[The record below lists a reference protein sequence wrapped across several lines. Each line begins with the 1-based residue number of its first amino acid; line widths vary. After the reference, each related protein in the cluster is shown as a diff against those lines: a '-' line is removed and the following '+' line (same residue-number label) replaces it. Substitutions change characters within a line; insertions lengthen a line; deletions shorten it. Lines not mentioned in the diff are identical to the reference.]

1 MARRS
6 GTKQRQMQCSTGNVC
21 SRLLHNTYQPQAH
34 QGPQKDPG
42 APQTTQKGEHIH
54 PTTKPSENPSTPTRA
69 PRQEREGQG
78 PQLGR
83 ETVPKRPRR
92 GNIFTPPPNPP
103 RIPAPPP
110 EPPYRK
116 GKDRVHNSGGRL
128 RHHRSLSPRREGSKE
143 RATPAW
149 PPEGP
154 QRGKTQNPQEGGAPA
169 REAQG
174 ADDAPHHLWA

>member
-54 PTTKPSENPSTPTRA
+54 PTTKPSENPRTPTRA
-69 PRQEREGQG
+69 PIQEREGQG

-83 ETVPKRPRR
+83 ET
-92 GNIFTPPPNPP
+92 
-103 RIPAPPP
+103 APSPQP
-110 EPPYRK
+110 EPKKGGKQRK
-116 GKDRVHNSGGRL
+116 SHTSMAPRGAPEGEDPKPSGGWGTGPGG
-128 RHHRSLSPRREGSKE
+128 PRGRRRTTPLVGMTIQTKPGPGRWSSEG
-143 RATPAW
+143 
-149 PPEGP
+149 
-154 QRGKTQNPQEGGAPA
+154 
-169 REAQG
+169 
-174 ADDAPHHLWA
+174 